1 MHRVFLCVKIGR
13 MLHVSKI
20 LTVAQRK
27 DGTGHPVPFSF
38 KAITLSGELIEGS
51 NCIATSSFNQG
62 RTVNIKWLDSGE
74 FRKLRLISFIE
85 INGQEVF
92 L

>member
-1 MHRVFLCVKIGR
+1 

-20 LTVAQRK
+20 LTVAERK
-27 DGTGHPVPFSF
+27 DVKGNPVPFSF
-38 KAITLSGELIEGS
+38 KAVTLKGELIEGE
-51 NCIATSSFNQG
+51 NVIVTSSNHER
-62 RTVNIKWLDSGE
+62 RTVNIKFPESGE

-85 INGQEVF
+85 INGKEVF